1 MARKKEP
8 TQPALEDVEF
18 GEKTQVEIWADRFIV
33 IGDTH
38 IPHSIRGM
46 KDRFSDLMNNTDKRF
61 VALTNVTVYST
72 PEKILWQG
80 DFLLVNKGSVVLAKV
95 LKE

>member
-8 TQPALEDVEF
+8 IPPQLEDVEF
-18 GEKTQVEIWADRFIV
+18 GEKTQAEIWTDRFIV

-38 IPHSIRGM
+38 MPHSIRGV
-46 KDRFSDLMNNTDKRF
+46 KDRFSDLMNNKDKRF
-61 VALTNVTVYST
+61 VALTDVTVYSA

-80 DFLLVNKGSVVLAKV
+80 KFLLVNKGSVVLAKI